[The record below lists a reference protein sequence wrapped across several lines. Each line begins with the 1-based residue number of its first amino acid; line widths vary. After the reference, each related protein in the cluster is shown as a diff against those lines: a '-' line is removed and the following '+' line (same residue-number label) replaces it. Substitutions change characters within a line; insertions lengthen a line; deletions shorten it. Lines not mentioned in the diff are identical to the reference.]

1 MSQKARLLIL
11 ILYIGILLAA
21 NFIAFNQLLPIN
33 GAKGL
38 WFYSGFAS
46 LLLGNLLV
54 TPYFTKPV
62 DAISYAVVAI
72 TALYSAHDWNNWILA
87 DRIAFSAVL
96 LFSTAVIVIG
106 FITILTKDNE
116 THRGREWSNTFRILS
131 DFVGNETVVFSSI
144 ILFAL
149 IVFHR
154 QSATEMFVITLAWV
168 ITVVLKPDQHI
179 VIFCNRIKKIWQD
192 TFSSE
197 IIGDVAAYQT
207 PNIALVRQR
216 SNNSVRFG
224 EAVIFRDPHAPTKV
238 GVALDYVGR
247 DESLLL
253 RTMVFDVPDSCS
265 ETVSVACKLIPENTM
280 GRCDQLLSN
289 PIIREAMPI
298 FGQLQD
304 FVGIVTT
311 ETSIET
317 LYFEVVKEANL
328 EEGKLVQVS
337 IKGEPVLYQVIEGFT
352 KEEVVFQK
360 NTFGFARA
368 QAQKIGTWDERE
380 KKFNPAKW
388 IPCIN
393 APVFL
398 KSMDAHE
405 SDIAVIGH
413 FPGSSY
419 NVRIKSVSYLVTHN
433 TAILGILGVGKSMLS
448 IELVERM
455 ISENVKVICLDLT
468 NQYAQELVDFYDAAG
483 EETKERHL
491 IAVGMAGEH
500 AVCQNVENGGSIKQF
515 AATIEAELEE
525 FINVSSNTLKIY
537 NPARFTVWRQDSKP
551 FSGNASMA
559 TLTPTEITQI
569 VSEAALKIAQRSGM
583 TDRAKI
589 CLVYEEAH
597 SLVPEWN
604 SIAAEGDRA
613 ATNGTARAILQ
624 GRKYGL
630 GCLLITQRTANV
642 TKTILNQCN
651 TIFAMRTFDETGK
664 DFLANY
670 IGKGYSNIL
679 SSLEER
685 HAVFFGKAS
694 SCDNPVLIRLNDRDD
709 FRRSF
714 RASRQT

>member
-1 MSQKARLLIL
+1 MSQKVRLLIL
-11 ILYIGILLAA
+11 FLYIGILLAA
-21 NFIAFNQLLPIN
+21 NHIAFQQLLPIN

-62 DAISYAVVAI
+62 DAISYAVVAMI
-72 TALYSAHDWNNWILA
+72 ALYSVNDWDKWILA
-87 DRIAFSAVL
+87 DQVAFSAVL
-96 LFSTAVIVIG
+96 LFSVAVVIIG
-106 FITILTKDNE
+106 FLTILTKDNE
-116 THRGREWSNTFRILS
+116 TNRGREWSNTFRILS
-131 DFVGNETVVFSSI
+131 DFIGNETIVFSSI

-168 ITVVLKPDQHI
+168 ITVVIKPDQHI
-179 VIFCNRIKKIWQD
+179 IALCSRIKKIWQD
-192 TFSSE
+192 TFSSD

-216 SNNSVRFG
+216 SNNSVQFG
-224 EAVIFRDPHAPTKV
+224 EVVIFRDPHAPTKV

-253 RTMVFDVPDSCS
+253 RTMVFDVPGSCS
-265 ETVSVACKLIPENTM
+265 EAVSAACRLIPENTM
-280 GRCDQLLSN
+280 GRCAQLLSN
-289 PIIREAMPI
+289 STVRESIPI
-298 FGQLQD
+298 FNQLHD

-337 IKGEPVLYQVIEGFT
+337 IKGDPVLYQVIEGFT

-368 QAQKIGTWDERE
+368 KAQKIGAWDERE

-388 IPCIN
+388 IPSIN

-398 KSMDAHE
+398 KSME
-405 SDIAVIGH
+405 TCEPDIAAIGH

-419 NVRIKSVSYLVTHN
+419 NVRIKSVSHLVTHN

-455 ISENVKVICLDLT
+455 IAENVKVICLDLT
-468 NQYAQELVDFYDAAG
+468 NQYAQELSGFYNAARESVK
-483 EETKERHL
+483 EERL
-491 IAVGMAGEH
+491 VSIGIAGEH
-500 AVCQNVENGGSIKQF
+500 VSNRNIEEGGSINQF
-515 AATIEAELEE
+515 AVAIEEDLRE
-525 FINVSSNTLKIY
+525 FVNDASTMLKIY
-537 NPARFTVWRQDSKP
+537 NPAKFNVWRQSGGQ
-551 FSGNASMA
+551 FQGNAAMA
-559 TLTPTEITQI
+559 SLTPTEIAKI
-569 VSEAALKIAQRSGM
+569 VSEAALKIAQEMGM
-583 TDRAKI
+583 SDSARI

-604 SIAAEGDRA
+604 SIAADGDKA

-670 IGKGYSNIL
+670 IGNSYSGIL

-694 SCDNPVLIRLNDRDD
+694 SCDNPVLIRLNDRDE
-709 FRRSF
+709 FRERF
-714 RASRQT
+714 RKASM